1 MNQNNNDNLVS
12 KIDLSKNQKV
22 YFLKMRNAT
31 LSVKQ

>member
-22 YFLKMRNAT
+22 YFFENEKCYP
-31 LSVKQ
+31 